1 MQSANPFRSRFA
13 RLRRRLGALL
23 VLTFVAPVALALVLS
38 RPAPAQTCADS
49 TPTRQPFFGDV
60 HVHTALSFDAYTF
73 ETRNGP
79 RDAYRFARG
88 ETVGLPPLDAS
99 GEPTR
104 SHALRV
110 PLDFAAVTDHAEMLG
125 ETRLCT
131 VGNLQTPAC
140 QAIRDGNFALVGFY
154 FGAQFTDADP
164 QRRAFCGAEGAL
176 CLQAAASPWAD
187 VQQAAA
193 EFDDPTPTC
202 SFSTFVGYEWTA
214 SPGGDTGHRN
224 VLFKGADVPPL
235 PQSYVEVQDP
245 FALWGALD
253 AQCASVGGDC
263 EAITIP
269 HNSNL
274 SVGVSFQTT
283 GPGGAPLTLGDAL
296 YRRAN
301 EPLVELTQH
310 KGDSECRPG
319 VGTATDPNCA
329 YEKLASGPPGLDTP
343 LAYVRN
349 ALLEGLAIESELGAN
364 PFAQGFI
371 GSSDTHNG
379 TPGSTLEDDFPGH
392 TGKDDATPEQRLAPS
407 RVGFNPGGLM
417 AVYAEE
423 NERASL
429 FAGIERRE
437 SYATTGTRP
446 TLRFF
451 GGFELQAGLC
461 AEPDLVEQ
469 GYATGVPMGGEL
481 AADPGEA
488 GPRFVVAAMQDPGSV
503 GFPGTPLAQ
512 LELVKGWVDAAGAT
526 HETVV
531 SVAGGPPGPEALD
544 EATCTTDGS
553 GAASL
558 CGEWQDLD
566 FDPDEH
572 AFYYVRLLESP
583 TCRWSARECR
593 AQGVDCS
600 AAPPA
605 GFESCCDG
613 SFADAIQERA
623 TSSPIWVR
631 PVPEPGIGMGLA
643 AGILAILGSRPRSP
657 QARATSTGIPLA
669 ICVPLG
675 TSSGPSSVS

>member
-1 MQSANPFRSRFA
+1 MLP
-13 RLRRRLGALL
+13 ALI
-23 VLTFVAPVALALVLS
+23 ALASLAPGLLA
-38 RPAPAQTCADS
+38 PAASAQTCADW
-49 TPTRQPFFGDV
+49 TPERQPFFGDV

-88 ETVGLPPLDAS
+88 ETVGLPPLDAL

-104 SHALRV
+104 DHTLRV

-131 VGNLQTPAC
+131 VANLQTAAC
-140 QAIRDGNFALVGFY
+140 QAIRDGQFALVGFY
-154 FGAQFTDADP
+154 FGGQFSDADP
-164 QRRAFCGAEGAL
+164 QRRAFCGADGAL
-176 CLQAAASPWAD
+176 CLQAAASPWNEI
-187 VQQAAA
+187 QQAAA
-193 EFDDPTPTC
+193 EFDDATPGCT
-202 SFSTFVGYEWTA
+202 FSTFVGYEWTA

-224 VLFKGADVPPL
+224 VLFRSSDVPAL

-245 FALWGALD
+245 FALWAALD

-263 EAITIP
+263 DAITIP

-274 SVGVSFQTT
+274 SAGISFGTT
-283 GPGGAPLTLGDAL
+283 GPGGAPLAFSDAL
-296 YRRAN
+296 FRRAH

-329 YEKLASGPPGLDTP
+329 YEKLASGPPILDEP

-349 ALLEGLAIESELGAN
+349 ALLEGLAIETALGAN

-379 TPGSTLEDDFPGH
+379 TPGATLEDDFPGH
-392 TGKDDATPEQRLAPS
+392 TGADDATPAQRLAPS

-451 GGFELQAGLC
+451 GGFDLPEGLC
-461 AEPDLVEQ
+461 AAPDLVQQ
-469 GYATGVPMGGEL
+469 GYATGVPMGGDL
-481 AADPGEA
+481 AADPGAE
-488 GPRFVVAAMQDPGSV
+488 GPRFVVAGMQDPGAP
-503 GFPGTPLAQ
+503 GFPGMPLAQ
-512 LELVKGWVDAAGAT
+512 IEIVKGWVDAAGTA
-526 HETVV
+526 HEVV
-531 SVAGGPPGPEALD
+531 VPVAGAPPGPGALD
-544 EATCTTDGS
+544 ALTCETDGS
-553 GAASL
+553 GSATL
-558 CGEWQDLD
+558 CGEWQDPD
-566 FDPDEH
+566 FDPAEH
-572 AFYYVRLLESP
+572 AFYYARLLESP
-583 TCRWSARECR
+583 TCRWSALECR
-593 AQGVDCS
+593 AQGIDCS
-600 AAPPA
+600 VAPPA

-613 SFADAIQERA
+613 SFPDAIQERA

-631 PVPEPGIGMGLA
+631 PVPEPGGGVGLVSGLVAMLLSCRRRGA
-643 AGILAILGSRPRSP
+643 ANRSF
-657 QARATSTGIPLA
+657 RTPLR
-669 ICVPLG
+669 
-675 TSSGPSSVS
+675 